1 MTMQSITGK
10 VASDPLARVTRSGVT
25 TAQFF
30 IKNEQLYYHVRCY
43 SALAETVA
51 AFLKTGAVVTIRG
64 KFKVD
69 SWIDHNDIK
78 HWQTRILAIGIQI
91 LDPIESKATKDVEQA
106 SA

>member
-43 SALAETVA
+43 SSLTESVV

-91 LDPIESKATKDVEQA
+91 LESKATKDVEQV